1 MTKKWLSFALKF
13 GVSAVLIWF
22 ISTNFDVGESINR
35 LKSISPLFFVAALA
49 LFIVQFINNTT
60 RWYVVL
66 RAIESSLPFTKVA
79 RLLYI
84 GLFFNQTL
92 PSAVGGDAVRMFL
105 ARKEGL
111 SLKGAVN
118 GVMLERVVTV
128 IGLILLVVATQ
139 PFLLSRIGDNPA
151 KYVFPAL
158 AVAGVI
164 GVIALMLMDRFPE
177 PMKSWRLII
186 GLAHL
191 ASDTK
196 RLFLSPATAIMAIAL
211 GVMGNILLSAAAFA
225 LARSLA
231 IDVTFIDFL
240 VLFPPVIL
248 ITTIPISIAGW
259 GLREGAMVAA
269 FGFIGVAEGDAFV
282 LSILFGL
289 TAMAFSLPGGLVWLF
304 SGYKR
309 ADMPEETPLS

>member
-22 ISTNFDVGESINR
+22 ISTNFDVGESITR
-35 LKSISPLFFVAALA
+35 LTSISPLFFIAALA
-49 LFIVQFINNTT
+49 LFSVQFINNAT
-60 RWYVVL
+60 RWHVVL
-66 RAIESSLPFTKVA
+66 RAIESSLPFAKVA

-158 AVAGVI
+158 AAAGVI
-164 GVIALMLMDRFPE
+164 GVIVLMLMDRFPE

-196 RLFLSPATAIMAIAL
+196 RLFFSPANAIMAIAL
-211 GVMGNILLSAAAFA
+211 GVMGNILMSAAAFA

-231 IDVTFIDFL
+231 IDVTFIDCL
-240 VLFPPVIL
+240 VLIPPVIL

-259 GLREGAMVAA
+259 GVREGAMVAA
-269 FGFIGVAEGDAFV
+269 FGFIGVAEGDAFT
-282 LSILFGL
+282 LSVLFGL

-309 ADMPEETPLS
+309 ADMREETPLS